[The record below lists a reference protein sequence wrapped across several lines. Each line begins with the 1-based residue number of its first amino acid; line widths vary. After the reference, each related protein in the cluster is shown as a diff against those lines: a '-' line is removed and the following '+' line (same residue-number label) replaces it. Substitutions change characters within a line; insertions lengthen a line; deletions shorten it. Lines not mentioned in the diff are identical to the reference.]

1 MSPLVSPA
9 SPPHYNASKAHAR
22 ICATSVCTTRG
33 ILLIICAPNVLAAEE
48 LGAIRK
54 ELEHASFVDG
64 ATTAGWS
71 AREVKRNQQLAPSTD
86 SHARIA
92 DIVRNAFMRSGML
105 QAALLPAATTLVMFN
120 RYGTGMQYGPHV
132 DSPVMGGMGHA
143 VRSDIA
149 ITLFLSDPASYDGG
163 ELVMNTSGMEYQFK
177 LEAGAA
183 IAYPA
188 NTLHCVRPV
197 SRGVRQAGIM
207 WVQSMVRDP
216 AQRELLWDLE
226 NAKREIFQKEG
237 KTAAF
242 DAVSRSHAN
251 LLRMWADVI

>member
-1 MSPLVSPA
+1 
-9 SPPHYNASKAHAR
+9 
-22 ICATSVCTTRG
+22 
-33 ILLIICAPNVLAAEE
+33 LIICVPNVLAAEE

-54 ELEHASFVDG
+54 ELERAPFVDG

-71 AREVKRNQQLAPSTD
+71 AREVKRNQQIAPNTE
-86 SHARIA
+86 SHARMA
-92 DIVRNAFMRSGML
+92 DIVRNAFARNGML
-105 QAALLPAATTLVMFN
+105 QAALLPAAMTLVMFN

-132 DSPVMGGMGHA
+132 DTPVMGGMGSA

-149 ITLFLSDPASYDGG
+149 ITLFLSDPESYDGG
-163 ELVMNTSGMEYQFK
+163 ELVMHTSGMQYEFK
-177 LEAGAA
+177 LKAGEA

-188 NTLHCVRPV
+188 NTLHHVKPV
-197 SRGVRQAGIM
+197 TRGVRQAGIM

-216 AQRELLWDLE
+216 ARRELLWDLE
-226 NAKREIFQKEG
+226 SAKREIFQKEG
-237 KTAAF
+237 KTATF